1 MQPLKTLNSLNL
13 PDLSENSLQ
22 IHECYWF
29 VCKKTWESF
38 TALHFRQNS
47 IFHFTLYFT
56 QSVLHFVHVCHLSLH
71 SRFNFFAFNIQLWF
85 MQHSSFRFRHST
97 FHKQQ
102 SSFRIRP
109 SSTVECTFIFSHA
122 TFSICPLVF
131 ASDIRLWAL
140 YLQVS
145 AFYIQLFE
153 LNFYPLVSD
162 RWRSLAQ
169 LTWLTPTQMVV
180 ESVESRSRDFP
191 VEWTRES
198 FSTPDKQDV
207 DNR

>member
-29 VCKKTWESF
+29 VCQKNLRIFYGAPFPPKFNVPFYIVLYTICPTFCACLSF
-38 TALHFRQNS
+38 EFAL
-47 IFHFTLYFT
+47 
-56 QSVLHFVHVCHLSLH
+56 
-71 SRFNFFAFNIQLWF
+71 AIQLF
-85 MQHSSFRFRHST
+85 CIQHSTSIYMQHSSFRFRHST

-102 SSFRIRP
+102 SRFRIRP
-109 SSTVECTFIFSHA
+109 SSSVECTFIFSHA

-145 AFYIQLFE
+145 AFDIQLFE
-153 LNFYPLVSD
+153 LSFYLLVSD

-169 LTWLTPTQMVV
+169 LT
-180 ESVESRSRDFP
+180 
-191 VEWTRES
+191 
-198 FSTPDKQDV
+198 
-207 DNR
+207 

>member
-1 MQPLKTLNSLNL
+1 MA
-13 PDLSENSLQ
+13 
-22 IHECYWF
+22 F
-29 VCKKTWESF
+29 
-38 TALHFRQNS
+38 HFRQNS
-47 IFHFTLYFT
+47 MFHFTLYFT
-56 QSVLHFVHVCHLSLH
+56 QSVLQFVHVCHLSLH

-109 SSTVECTFIFSHA
+109 SSSVECTFIFSHP

-145 AFYIQLFE
+145 AFDIQLFE
-153 LNFYPLVSD
+153 LNFSPLVSD

-169 LTWLTPTQMVV
+169 LTWITPRSNGGRK
-180 ESVESRSRDFP
+180 SVKRLPSGADSGVLLHSRQTGR
-191 VEWTRES
+191 REQIKHGRS
-198 FSTPDKQDV
+198 PGCRCTAFEGGECCISWKIS
-207 DNR
+207 